1 MFATMFAVLVFI
13 AIIYVLVEV
22 FSVTFI
28 GVYGVFTIIKNCIS
42 YIINPKFRR
51 ACQLSDDPQFI
62 LKAHNADEF

>member
-22 FSVTFI
+22 FCVTFI

-42 YIINPKFRR
+42 YIINSKFRR